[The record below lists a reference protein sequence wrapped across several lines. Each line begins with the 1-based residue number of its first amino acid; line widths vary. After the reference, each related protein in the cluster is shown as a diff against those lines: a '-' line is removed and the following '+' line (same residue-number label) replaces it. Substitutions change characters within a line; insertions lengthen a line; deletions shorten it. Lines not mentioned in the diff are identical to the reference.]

1 MARPRLLAVI
11 ACAAALVTRAD
22 AAEIRLT
29 TENDFLTNNPTA
41 DDLYTFGLA
50 MEVEHGPYRVSFRE
64 SAFTDRKAGS
74 RFDET
79 YLTVRRAIPG
89 LGAWAFEPEV
99 GFVHVGRGLLGQDV
113 QNGFHRL
120 IGSEELDLAYVDSS
134 LHLSFGLDAEGSFP
148 LTRRLAAGPRVEIDS
163 APGFRSDA
171 IVGAQLRWQPT
182 GMLTLETFAGAHFSH
197 TSLPLLEPHLAPLAP
212 ITRIAV
218 VVEGGFVLSWSYN
231 DYGDRRE
238 HLSVGYRIELGP
250 RNRPPTSREEMR

>member
-1 MARPRLLAVI
+1 MARTRLLAVI
-11 ACAAALVTRAD
+11 ACAAALVTWAD

-41 DDLYTFGLA
+41 DDLYSFGLA
-50 MEVEHGPYRVSFRE
+50 LEVEQGPFRVSLRE
-64 SAFTDRKAGS
+64 SAFTDRRAGS

-89 LGAWAFEPEV
+89 LGAWTLEPEL
-99 GFVHVGRGLLGQDV
+99 GFVHIGRGLLGQDV

-120 IGSEELDLAYVDSS
+120 IGSQELDLDYVDSS
-134 LHLSFGLDAEGSFP
+134 LHFSFGLDAEGSFH
-148 LTRRLAAGPRVEIDS
+148 LTHSLAAGPRFEIDS

-171 IVGAQLRWQPT
+171 IVGAQFRWQAT
-182 GMLTLETFAGAHFSH
+182 GMLALETLAGAHFSR
-197 TSLPLLEPHLAPLAP
+197 TSLPVLEPHLAPVAP
-212 ITRIAV
+212 IVRIAV
-218 VVEGGFVLSWSYN
+218 AVGGVVLSWSYN

-250 RNRPPTSREEMR
+250 WKREETR